1 MARITLAQPAVI
13 VAHDHLAMGGM
24 TSSHCPHRRQGVTLP
39 DPPPYQS
46 DGVKLSI
53 QNLEAELEKVSPKMD
68 FGKAKTRRGT
78 EVVDE
83 TEFDAADLDYFNGPF
98 LQYVARRMKAE
109 VITEWTEAKFDCYY
123 FSATLI
129 SEPPCPL
136 LNRSTKPRH
145 TSFSWTRSKFVT
157 ARNCWGSGVS
167 AMRIMPTTSY
177 GATTNHGI
185 LSNSKPLSGIFIL
198 VT

>member
-1 MARITLAQPAVI
+1 VSIQGGHHRSMARITLAQPAVI
-13 VAHDHLAMGGM
+13 LAHDHLAMGGM

-83 TEFDAADLDYFNGPF
+83 TEFDAPTWIILMGLFCN
-98 LQYVARRMKAE
+98 
-109 VITEWTEAKFDCYY
+109 
-123 FSATLI
+123 
-129 SEPPCPL
+129 
-136 LNRSTKPRH
+136 
-145 TSFSWTRSKFVT
+145 TSP
-157 ARNCWGSGVS
+157 GE
-167 AMRIMPTTSY
+167 
-177 GATTNHGI
+177 
-185 LSNSKPLSGIFIL
+185 
-198 VT
+198 